1 MDEGTEGEDGKTD
14 SGRGMRQ
21 VIRDVP
27 YPSHQLQYILKFPVM
42 AKFIRPNNIIS
53 IASDI
58 GFSISQE
65 GITNGG
71 GENPIAPH
79 RVNIF

>member
-1 MDEGTEGEDGKTD
+1 MNEGREGEDGKMD

-21 VIRDVP
+21 VIREVP
-27 YPSHQLQYILKFPVM
+27 YPSHQLQYILKFSVM
-42 AKFIRPNNIIS
+42 EKIIRSNIIIS
-53 IASDI
+53 ITSDV
-58 GFSISQE
+58 GFSISQK

-71 GENPIAPH
+71 VENPIAPH